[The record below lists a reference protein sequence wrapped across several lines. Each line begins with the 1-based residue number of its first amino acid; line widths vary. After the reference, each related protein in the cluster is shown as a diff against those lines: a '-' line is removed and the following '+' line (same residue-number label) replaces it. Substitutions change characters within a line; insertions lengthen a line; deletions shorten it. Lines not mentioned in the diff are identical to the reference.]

1 MTKSAI
7 GYACVYVCVQLW
19 NKTKKKTNKPY
30 NKQYNK
36 SPDSTVYWDM
46 LHVRVTDAAEIK
58 QVSWII
64 QNVKSHSD
72 SVPADALGLGSAQS
86 QVPIDQLRPSCCWW
100 FIRLSDL
107 ASFYLLIP
115 TAMLSAS
122 TSSTLGKIK
131 VWNCEEWSR
140 SEI

>member
-1 MTKSAI
+1 MHILYEWTKSAT
-7 GYACVYVCVQLW
+7 GYVCVCMCVCTAVKQ
-19 NKTKKKTNKPY
+19 KTNKPY

-100 FIRLSDL
+100 FIRLV
-107 ASFYLLIP
+107 
-115 TAMLSAS
+115 
-122 TSSTLGKIK
+122 TLH
-131 VWNCEEWSR
+131 R
-140 SEI
+140 FTH